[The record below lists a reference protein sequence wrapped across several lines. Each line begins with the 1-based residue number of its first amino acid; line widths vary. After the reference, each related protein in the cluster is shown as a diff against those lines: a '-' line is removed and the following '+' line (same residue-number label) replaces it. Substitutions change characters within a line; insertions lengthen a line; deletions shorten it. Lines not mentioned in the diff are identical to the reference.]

1 MAKLSTDQFAASIK
15 AKYPQYASVDNA
27 TLAQKMVAKY
37 PTYAD
42 KVETAPAAP
51 AVPAAPDN
59 RDLLQKASDFI
70 TKNNLPGAQLGT
82 ALGNSLYGL
91 GSAAGKLFKGDVKG
105 AGAAIADA
113 GDANN
118 KLFPK
123 VVGDT
128 VRSAVLPASMAVGGG
143 GVLRT
148 AAQFAGTGAAAS
160 AGEALAQGKGIKD
173 TAIDAAK
180 GGAIAGALGA
190 GAGLLPKVL
199 KGAGTLASQ
208 ALGATTGAGASSI
221 KAAAEGSPAFVAA
234 MRGKINPDE
243 VVQTAQD
250 ALDTIKNN
258 RRTGYLADLA
268 KVGENKTSID
278 ISPLHSELQTQLK
291 NFGVAVGK
299 DGLDFSRSSIANNG
313 SARADIQGVYDT
325 LQHWGTKEGDRTPV
339 GLDTLKKQL
348 GDFYSQSGSARSF
361 VQAINSKLGGILKDQ
376 VPGYGD
382 MTKGYQKASAL
393 IDDIKSATGLGGKAK
408 VDTVFSK
415 LTTAMK
421 GDKELRLEILNT
433 MSNLG
438 EQPDLLDKI
447 AGVNMSPLVPRG
459 LVGKGIDVG
468 TAWAVLQGA
477 FSAKF
482 LPMLLATSPRVVGE
496 FVNGLGIA
504 ARKTQVIQDALR
516 AVHAS
521 RLLPLVP
528 AATAQLSQSQEQTQ

>member
-1 MAKLSTDQFAASIK
+1 MAGIPQSFVPDAPGASTLPKSFVPDTQ
-15 AKYPQYASVDNA
+15 
-27 TLAQKMVAKY
+27 
-37 PTYAD
+37 
-42 KVETAPAAP
+42 PAAAP
-51 AVPAAPDN
+51 APDN
-59 RDLLQKASDFI
+59 RGFIQKASDFI
-70 TKNNLPGAQLGT
+70 TSNNLPGAQLGK
-82 ALGNSLYGL
+82 ALGNSVYGI
-91 GSAAGKLFKGDVKG
+91 GSAIGSLFKGDVKG
-105 AGAAIADA
+105 AGKAIADA

-128 VRSAVLPASMAVGGG
+128 VRSVVLPASLAVGGAPS
-143 GVLRT
+143 VLGT
-148 AAQFAGTGAAAS
+148 AARFAGLGAASS
-160 AGEALAQGKGIKD
+160 AGEALAQGKGLKD
-173 TAIDAAK
+173 TAIETAK

-190 GAGLLPKVL
+190 GAGILPKVV
-199 KGAGTLASQ
+199 KGAGALATQ

-221 KAAAEGSPAFVAA
+221 KAAADGSPAFVAA

-258 RRTGYLADLA
+258 RRTSYLADLA
-268 KVGENKTSID
+268 KVGDNKASLD
-278 ISPLHSELQTQLK
+278 ISPLHTELQKQLK
-291 NFGVAVGK
+291 NFGVTAGK

-313 SARADIQGVYDT
+313 SARSDIQGVYDT
-325 LQHWGTKEGDRTPV
+325 LTQWGTKEGDRTPV

-361 VQAINSKLGGILKDQ
+361 VQSINSKLSGILKDQ

-382 MTKGYQKASAL
+382 MTKGYQQASAL

-408 VDTVFSK
+408 IDTVFSK

-496 FVNGLGIA
+496 FVNGLGVG

-521 RLLPLVP
+521 RLLPLAP
-528 AATAQLSQSQEQTQ
+528 AATAQLTQSQEQAQ

>member
-1 MAKLSTDQFAASIK
+1 M
-15 AKYPQYASVDNA
+15 
-27 TLAQKMVAKY
+27 
-37 PTYAD
+37 
-42 KVETAPAAP
+42 
-51 AVPAAPDN
+51 
-59 RDLLQKASDFI
+59 
-70 TKNNLPGAQLGT
+70 
-82 ALGNSLYGL
+82 
-91 GSAAGKLFKGDVKG
+91 VKG
-105 AGAAIADA
+105 AGA
-113 GDANN
+113 
-118 KLFPK
+118 
-123 VVGDT
+123 
-128 VRSAVLPASMAVGGG
+128 
-143 GVLRT
+143 
-148 AAQFAGTGAAAS
+148 
-160 AGEALAQGKGIKD
+160 
-173 TAIDAAK
+173 
-180 GGAIAGALGA
+180 
-190 GAGLLPKVL
+190 
-199 KGAGTLASQ
+199 LASQ
-208 ALGATTGAGASSI
+208 TLGATTGAGASSI
-221 KAAAEGSPAFVAA
+221 KAAAEGSPAFLAA

-258 RRTGYLADLA
+258 RRAGYLADLA
-268 KVGENKTSID
+268 KVGENKSSLD
-278 ISPLHSELQTQLK
+278 ISPLHQELATQLK

-313 SARADIQGVYDT
+313 SARADIQGVFDT
-325 LQHWGTKEGDRTPV
+325 LTQWGTKEGDRTPV

-348 GDFYSQSGSARSF
+348 SDFYSQSGSARSF
-361 VQAINSKLGGILKDQ
+361 VQAISSKLGGILKTQ
-376 VPGYGD
+376 VPGYND
-382 MTKGYQKASAL
+382 MTKGYQQASAL

-408 VDTVFSK
+408 IDTVFSK

-433 MSNLG
+433 MSKLG

-496 FVNGLGIA
+496 FVNGLGIG

-521 RLLPLVP
+521 RLLPLAP
-528 AATAQLSQSQEQTQ
+528 AATAQLNQSQEQTQ